1 MILDENVGHW
11 IQIFYY
17 NWLQTR
23 QTLDAKI
30 KQKGVVDKSD
40 ISGFMKNVDLDK
52 KVATLVIKAESKAE
66 QDKILK

>member
-17 NWLQTR
+17 NWLQTS

-30 KQKGVVDKSD
+30 KQKGVVGKSD